1 VISEP
6 DSTLKNIMI
15 VAMLHKMGGK
25 ITIDYTDLQAASM
38 FEYSYLRNADNGL
51 DLRIERTDPEGDNN
65 ESG

>member
-1 VISEP
+1 
-6 DSTLKNIMI
+6 MI